1 MSSKYILDTNFILRY
16 FLKDNEKQFIKAEEM
31 FLEVM
36 SGRKIAILHESVF
49 IEVIYVLKSF
59 YEVPKEK
66 IIDILEGLLLY
77 KGISCDK
84 ELFIK
89 SLEIYKNNNIHIVD
103 AIIKANS
110 YINSLE
116 ILSFDQ
122 KLQNLKSAENERK

>member
-1 MSSKYILDTNFILRY
+1 MSSKYILDTNFIVRY

-116 ILSFDQ
+116 ILSFDK
-122 KLQNLKSAENERK
+122 KLHNLKPAENERK